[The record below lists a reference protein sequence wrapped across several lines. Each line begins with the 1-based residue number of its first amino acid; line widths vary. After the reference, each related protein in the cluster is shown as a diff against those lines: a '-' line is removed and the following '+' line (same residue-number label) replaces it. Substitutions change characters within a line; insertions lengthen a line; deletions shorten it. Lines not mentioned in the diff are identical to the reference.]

1 MNQSAPLSALVHD
14 NDFVVEEDFHDK
26 YLLGKKLGKG
36 AFAQVYL
43 VSEVSD
49 DGVVGN
55 CSEKAVKI
63 LDVRCTGDEQRA
75 HKLQKSAY
83 YEANVWAS
91 VGQHSHVV
99 QIFDAFYDT
108 NASYMVMERCACD
121 LYKYLESASDINER
135 FIGELIS
142 QMLLGVSH
150 VHASRVIHRDIKPDN
165 FMMGGDDGKTVK
177 LGDFGLSKPIP
188 PNGVLIGVY
197 GTAPFMCP
205 EMIRGWPYDE
215 RADVWSMGVLAYAL
229 LFGNFP
235 YTPKVPCSKGMKQAI
250 VDGKPPKYQPL
261 GYFSDEM
268 RSESAVEF
276 VRNLLDR
283 DIDTRPSAED
293 ALEMKYMVDCR
304 QNEHLSERRLPS
316 LRPMIRAAKKA
327 GAFDVR
333 NLAEESEIDSL
344 LQKMQMEKHG
354 GPLVPEVRILRTS
367 DPNETESSSLA
378 PSIGSNAWCKESC
391 VKAPTSNNSLG
402 VTSRSHASKPIRKE
416 SSLSTASTRSNSLSN
431 GSSAKSSASNSA
443 SSMMSSPRKQQT
455 EKHSG
460 SFLLPDVRLSP
471 PPSSSEKK
479 RNRATSHVLD
489 NACNVRADSSEKK
502 PLRHSSSINSN
513 SWRSNGWSNAS
524 SLSTAATSSSNV
536 PSILSFFES
545 FAFSHMVD
553 PFSRA

>member
-1 MNQSAPLSALVHD
+1 MDHSAPLSALVHD
-14 NDFVVEEDFHDK
+14 SDFVVEEDFHDK

-43 VSEVSD
+43 VSEVGD
-49 DGVVGN
+49 DGVVSKP
-55 CSEKAVKI
+55 SEKAVKI

-83 YEANVWAS
+83 SEANVWAS
-91 VGQHSHVV
+91 VGQHSNVV
-99 QIFDAFYDT
+99 QIFEAFYDT
-108 NASYMVMERCACD
+108 DVCYMVMDRCACD
-121 LYKYLESASDINER
+121 FYKYLESASDINER

-142 QMLLGVSH
+142 QMLIGVSH

-165 FMMGGDDGKTVK
+165 FMMGGEDGKTVK

-188 PNGVLIGVY
+188 QNGVLIGVY

-205 EMIRGWPYDE
+205 DMIRGWPYDE
-215 RADVWSMGVLAYAL
+215 RADIWSMGVLAYAL
-229 LFGNFP
+229 LFGSFP

-250 VDGKPPKYQPL
+250 VDGEPPRYQPL

-283 DIDTRPSAED
+283 DVGTRPFAD
-293 ALEMKYMVDCR
+293 GALGMKYMVDCR
-304 QNEHLSERRLPS
+304 QNEHPSEGRLPS

-333 NLAEESEIDSL
+333 DLSEETEIDSL

-354 GPLVPEVRILRTS
+354 GLVVPEVQIFRAS
-367 DPNETESSSLA
+367 DPNETESSFVV
-378 PSIGSNAWCKESC
+378 PSTGSNAWCKASG
-391 VKAPTSNNSLG
+391 VKAHTSNNSLG
-402 VTSRSHASKPIRKE
+402 VTTSSYASKPNRNKN
-416 SSLSTASTRSNSLSN
+416 SLSTASTRSNSWSN
-431 GSSAKSSASNSA
+431 CSSVKSNASNNA

-455 EKHSG
+455 EKHRG
-460 SFLLPDVRLSP
+460 SFLLPDVRLSA
-471 PPSSSEKK
+471 PPSSPEKK
-479 RNRATSHVLD
+479 RNHAISHATD
-489 NACNVRADSSEKK
+489 DACSVRSDSLE
-502 PLRHSSSINSN
+502 NSN

-524 SLSTAATSSSNV
+524 SLSIKATSSSNV
-536 PSILSFFES
+536 PSIFSFFES
-545 FAFSHMVD
+545 FAFTHMVD